1 MEKVYE
7 IVKIKQECRVYEE
20 FPPLKITSSYSI
32 AKWLQ
37 DEIGYDTQENL
48 VLLCLDTKNNI
59 NSYSIVHKG
68 TLNYTTCHPRDI
80 FQRELLSNACRILIA
95 HNHPSNKPN
104 PSKEDDIVTE
114 NIESCGKMLN
124 IELLDHIIVGQN
136 TYYSYRENN
145 RIGAF

>member
-1 MEKVYE
+1 MVFSLSFSKYL
-7 IVKIKQECRVYEE
+7 
-20 FPPLKITSSYSI
+20 PS
-32 AKWLQ
+32 
-37 DEIGYDTQENL
+37 
-48 VLLCLDTKNNI
+48 LCLSSLRK
-59 NSYSIVHKG
+59 
-68 TLNYTTCHPRDI
+68 HPRDI
-80 FQRELLSNACRILIA
+80 FQRALLSNACRILIA

-145 RIGAF
+145 RIGAV